1 MGGIATVTED
11 RSTPNCS
18 AGIGLRLPHVAE
30 IAAIRPKLG
39 FLEVHAE
46 NYMAETAALDRLL
59 GLRRD
64 YPVSLHGVA
73 LSLGS
78 AEELDRVHLGRFK
91 ALIDRVEPLLV
102 SEHLAWS
109 AIGGAYLN
117 DLLPLPY
124 TEESLDLF
132 CRHVEEAQEA
142 LGRLLIENPSSY
154 LRYRHS
160 CIPEA
165 EFLTEVV
172 RRTGCGILCD
182 VNNIYVSARNFGF
195 DPIAY
200 LDALSVEAIGEIHLA
215 GHHAAEDVDILI
227 DDHGSRVTEP
237 VWELYAAALRR
248 FGPVPTLIEWDT
260 NLPALEI
267 LLDEARH
274 AQELANVHR
283 CSRMIAGVPAFGG
296 RSSGALPFFRANRRS
311 E

>member
-1 MGGIATVTED
+1 MTKDQPI
-11 RSTPNCS
+11 PCCKP
-18 AGIGLRLPHVAE
+18 GIGLRSQHAAE
-30 IAAIRPKLG
+30 IAASRPKLG

-46 NYMAETAALDRLL
+46 NYMAETVAVDRLL
-59 GLRRD
+59 ELRRD
-64 YPVSLHGVA
+64 YEMSLHGVA

-78 AEELDRVHLGRFK
+78 AEQLDRRHLGRFK
-91 ALIDRVEPLLV
+91 TLIDRVEPVLV

-117 DLLPLPY
+117 DLLPFPY
-124 TEESLDLF
+124 TEESLGLF

-142 LGRLLIENPSSY
+142 LGRRLLIENPSSY

-160 CIPEA
+160 YMPEA

-172 RRTGCGILCD
+172 RQTGCGVLCD
-182 VNNIYVSARNFGF
+182 VNNIYVSAKNFGF
-195 DPIAY
+195 DPLAY
-200 LDALSVEAIGEIHLA
+200 LDALPIGAIGEIHLA

-227 DDHGSRVTEP
+227 DDHGSRVAKP
-237 VWELYAAALRR
+237 VWDLHAAALRR

-274 AQELANVHR
+274 AQELADVHR
-283 CSRMIAGVPAFGG
+283 YVDTA
-296 RSSGALPFFRANRRS
+296 
-311 E
+311 

>member
-1 MGGIATVTED
+1 VLVT
-11 RSTPNCS
+11 SPPLLSKCN

-30 IAAIRPKLG
+30 IATARPHLG
-39 FLEVHAE
+39 FIEVHAE

-64 YPVSLHGVA
+64 YPVSVHGVA

-78 AEELDRVHLGRFK
+78 AEELDRIHLGRLK
-91 ALIDRVEPLLV
+91 ALIERIEPVLV

-132 CRHVEEAQEA
+132 CRHVDEAQEM
-142 LGRLLIENPSSY
+142 LGRRLLIENPSSY
-154 LRYRHS
+154 LRFRHS
-160 CIPEA
+160 TIPEA
-165 EFLTEVV
+165 EFLTETA

-182 VNNIYVSARNFGF
+182 VNNIYVSATNFRF

-200 LDALSVEAIGEIHLA
+200 LDALPAAAIGEIHLA
-215 GHHAAEDVDILI
+215 GHHAAEDVDVLI
-227 DDHGSRVTEP
+227 DDHGSRVAQP
-237 VWELYAAALRR
+237 VWELYAQTLRR
-248 FGPVPTLIEWDT
+248 FGALPSLIEWDT

-267 LLDEARH
+267 LLKEARH
-274 AQELANVHR
+274 AQELADVHR
-283 CSRMIAGVPAFGG
+283 HAKFA
-296 RSSGALPFFRANRRS
+296 
-311 E
+311 

>member
-1 MGGIATVTED
+1 LTEARAQAAIVTGV
-11 RSTPNCS
+11 
-18 AGIGLRLPHVAE
+18 GIGLRSPHAAE
-30 IAAIRPKLG
+30 IAAVRPPLG

-59 GLRRD
+59 ELRCD

-78 AEELDRVHLGRFK
+78 AEELDSGHLGRFK
-91 ALIDRVEPLLV
+91 ALIDRVEPMLI

-132 CRHVEEAQEA
+132 CRHVEEAQDA
-142 LGRLLIENPSSY
+142 LGRRLLIENPSSY

-160 CIPEA
+160 SIFEA
-165 EFLTEVV
+165 EFLAQVA

-182 VNNIYVSARNFGF
+182 VNNIYVSARNFRS
-195 DPIAY
+195 DPLAY
-200 LDALSVEAIGEIHLA
+200 LDTLPAELIGEIHLA
-215 GHHAAEDVDILI
+215 GHHAAKDVDILI
-227 DDHGSRVTEP
+227 DDHGSPIAEP
-237 VWELYAAALRR
+237 VWELYVEALRR
-248 FGPVPTLIEWDT
+248 LRPVPILIEWDT
-260 NLPALEI
+260 NLPALEV

-274 AQELANVHR
+274 AQALADVR
-283 CSRMIAGVPAFGG
+283 CRLDTA
-296 RSSGALPFFRANRRS
+296 
-311 E
+311 